1 MILNQLKQIVGKQY
15 VLCGEQEMAP
25 YLTDWRKRYHGH
37 ALALVRPA
45 STAEVCAVVKFCI
58 KEKISIV
65 PQGGNTSLCGGATP
79 DHSGTQLI
87 LSLARLNRIRSI
99 DTTNQTITVE
109 AGCILQ
115 NVQDAAANAGRYFPV
130 SLGAQ
135 GSCTIG
141 GNLSTNAGGT
151 AVLLYGSM
159 REQCLGLEVVTAQ
172 GEIWHGLR
180 GLRKDNTGYDLRD
193 LFIGAEGTLGIIT
206 AAVLKLS
213 AKPTATVTAL
223 IGLDNIPAVLALLTF
238 MQAHAGSML
247 SAFELISND
256 CLHLVTTQY
265 PQFAYPFAKK
275 QAQAVLLELSSQD
288 SEEHVRQALE
298 SLLLIADQKNI
309 VGEVLLAQSLA
320 QSKQFWHL
328 REHIPLAQA
337 QMGKN
342 IKHDISL
349 PRSHLESFFKHA
361 EQALKNAYPDC
372 RIFSFGHVGDG
383 NIHYNVA
390 PPMGINDI
398 AFLLEE
404 TVINQIVY
412 QCVSDCGGSISAEH
426 GIGQLKRELLAQ
438 HKSPVELA
446 LMRSIKQ
453 ALDPLNLMNPGK
465 VL

>member
-1 MILNQLKQIVGKQY
+1 MILNQLKQIIGEQH
-15 VLCGEQEMAP
+15 VLCGEKEIAS
-25 YLTDWRKRYHGH
+25 YLVDWRKRYHGN
-37 ALALVRPA
+37 ALAVARPA
-45 STAEVCAVVKFCI
+45 STAEVCAVVNFCI
-58 KEKISIV
+58 EKKISIV

-79 DHSGTQLI
+79 DHSGKQLI
-87 LSLARLNRIRSI
+87 LSLGRLNHIRSI
-99 DTTNQTITVE
+99 DTANQTITVE

-115 NVQDAAANAGRYFPV
+115 HVQDAAAHVNRYFPV

-151 AVLLYGSM
+151 AVLRYGSM

-213 AKPTATVTAL
+213 AKPTAVVTAL
-223 IGLDNIPAVLALLTF
+223 IGLDDIPAVLTLLTF
-238 MQAHAGSML
+238 LQEHAGTML

-256 CLHLVTTQY
+256 CLDLVTTQY
-265 PQFAYPFAKK
+265 PQLPYPFAKK
-275 QAQAVLLELSSQD
+275 QAQAVLLEFSGQD
-288 SEEHVRQALE
+288 SEEHVRHALE
-298 SLLLIADQKNI
+298 SLLMVADQKSI
-309 VGEVLLAQSLA
+309 VREVLVAQSLA
-320 QSKQFWHL
+320 QSMQFWHL

-349 PRSHLESFFKHA
+349 PRSHLESFFNQA
-361 EQALKNAYPDC
+361 EQALKKAYPDC

-390 PPMGINDI
+390 PPIGVTET

-404 TVINQIVY
+404 AVINQIVY

-426 GIGQLKRELLAQ
+426 GIGQLKRALLTQ
-438 HKSPVELA
+438 HKSPIELA
-446 LMRSIKQ
+446 LMRSVKQ
-453 ALDPLNLMNPGK
+453 ALDPLNIMNPGK

>member
-1 MILNQLKQIVGKQY
+1 MILNQLEHIIDKQH
-15 VLCGEQEMAP
+15 VLSCEQEMAP
-25 YLTDWRKRYHGH
+25 YLVDWRQRYRGH
-37 ALALVRPA
+37 ALAVVRPA
-45 STAEVCAVVKFCI
+45 STTEVSAVVKFCI
-58 KEKISIV
+58 EKKISIV

-79 DHSGTQLI
+79 DHSGKQLI
-87 LSLARLNRIRSI
+87 LSLGRLNHIRSI

-115 NVQDAAANAGRYFPV
+115 DVQEAAAKANRYFPV

-151 AVLLYGSM
+151 AVLRYGSM

-213 AKPTATVTAL
+213 AKPTAVVTAL
-223 IGLDNIPAVLALLTF
+223 IGLDDIPAVLALLTF
-238 MQAHAGSML
+238 MQEHAGPML

-256 CLHLVTTQY
+256 CLHLVTAQY
-265 PQFAYPFAKK
+265 PQFTYPFSKK
-275 QAQAVLLELSSQD
+275 HAQAVLLELSGQD
-288 SEEHVRQALE
+288 SEEHIRQTLE
-298 SLLLIADQKNI
+298 SLLTVADQKNI
-309 VGEVLLAQSLA
+309 VREVLVAQSLA
-320 QSKQFWHL
+320 QSMQFWHL

-349 PRSHLESFFKHA
+349 PRSHLESFFKNA
-361 EQALKNAYPDC
+361 ERALIATYPDC
-372 RIFSFGHVGDG
+372 RIFSFGHLGDG

-390 PPMGINDI
+390 PPIGVTDT

-404 TVINQIVY
+404 AAINQIVY
-412 QCVSDCGGSISAEH
+412 QCVSDCGGSVSAEH

-438 HKSPVELA
+438 HKSPIELA
-446 LMRSIKQ
+446 LMRRIKQ
-453 ALDPLNLMNPGK
+453 ALDPLNIMNPGK